1 MQIKRIILT
10 VLLLLTCS
18 LTLMSCSS
26 EAWGVIG
33 TALAPVAETSIQK
46 GGDLAATKSQSL
58 EDTLEA
64 RLITEAAELMATA
77 KVGAATKAAEL
88 FETAKAGLATEFV
101 RQATLA
107 PTTLPQVRDT
117 ALARIATEAALRIP
131 QAQTQAAILQP
142 TLEAGFATEAV
153 VSLTRVASLNQT
165 AQAGATPMVMS
176 TPLVLTQAAS
186 MAQTAQAGFATQAAS
201 PITTPVPPVISQ
213 PPAGKV
219 VTYTVLLGDDL
230 QTIAERFS
238 VPIQYLLIFNQLR
251 YPELKIGAG
260 GVQPGWVLI
269 MAADPLELLLP
280 RSGTAW
286 SNTPGCDVSGVTWLD
301 APVACGPGTVD
312 VISNVTQRGEC
323 VSTENPLGSSLE
335 ITRYQGWMLTGAGNI
350 LNYGWFYDPVRQAV
364 VVGPAI
370 VTQMSTYQGCGQP

>member
-26 EAWGVIG
+26 EAWGMIG

-101 RQATLA
+101 PLA

-165 AQAGATPMVMS
+165 AQAGATPWICHTS
-176 TPLVLTQAAS
+176 CISDHNPGPT
-186 MAQTAQAGFATQAAS
+186 GFLPATCRECGHLYCA
-201 PITTPVPPVISQ
+201 
-213 PPAGKV
+213 
-219 VTYTVLLGDDL
+219 
-230 QTIAERFS
+230 
-238 VPIQYLLIFNQLR
+238 
-251 YPELKIGAG
+251 
-260 GVQPGWVLI
+260 PG
-269 MAADPLELLLP
+269 
-280 RSGTAW
+280 
-286 SNTPGCDVSGVTWLD
+286 
-301 APVACGPGTVD
+301 
-312 VISNVTQRGEC
+312 
-323 VSTENPLGSSLE
+323 
-335 ITRYQGWMLTGAGNI
+335 
-350 LNYGWFYDPVRQAV
+350 
-364 VVGPAI
+364 
-370 VTQMSTYQGCGQP
+370 